1 MGVFNE
7 FTLSKKKFE
16 QDSLH
21 INMHTGKIS
30 AELNMYKYRDK
41 DTRQIVFYV
50 PSLELTSYGA
60 DEEKAIEMI
69 RFSIDNYL
77 EFLVTLSTKKLEAEL
92 LLLKWKRNFLKN
104 KEYSTAYVDVSGKL
118 KNLNAV
124 GDKVERL
131 TIVAA

>member
-7 FTLSKKKFE
+7 FTVLKKKFN
-16 QDSLH
+16 QDSLY
-21 INMHTGKIS
+21 INTHSGKIS

-41 DTRQIVFYV
+41 DTRQIVFYL

-60 DEEKAIEMI
+60 DEEKAMEMI
-69 RFSIDNYL
+69 KFSISEYL
-77 EFLVTLSTKKLEAEL
+77 DFLLTLSAKKLQAEL
-92 LLLKWKRNFLKN
+92 LNLKWKQNSLKN
-104 KEYSTAYVDVSGKL
+104 KEFSSSYIDGSGKL

-131 TIVAA
+131 SIVAA

>member
-1 MGVFNE
+1 
-7 FTLSKKKFE
+7 
-16 QDSLH
+16 
-21 INMHTGKIS
+21 MHTGKIS